1 MDKYIIA
8 LLNCKGIG
16 TTKLYNYIKK
26 NNFDVE
32 KIKNNIINFIED
44 EDYRNFETYLS
55 LAEKEINDNYKK
67 GISLITLFDEDF
79 PTKLY
84 VSSEPVL
91 YLYYKGNINLLNEK
105 TVTIIGTRKPDDY
118 SIQMAKKVTKEISD
132 KSYVIASGLALGI
145 DTVAHQSCLEA
156 GGKTIAVLPSSIDNI
171 QPKSNTKLA
180 QLIVEK
186 KGCLITEY
194 PSGSVVNKYNFARRD
209 RIQSLLAN
217 CVIIPQANENSGTM
231 IAVRKSIKDN
241 KKVFQFSTNNNKF
254 IKDTIDVQ
262 NNDYLNTIVK
272 IVDESFSQEKRKE
285 ELVEKIFEQPTLF
298 GSLSNS
304 VGETKN

>member
-1 MDKYIIA
+1 MKMDKYIIA

-67 GISLITLFDEDF
+67 GISLITLFDEGF

-84 VSSEPVL
+84 VSNEPVL

-304 VGETKN
+304 VGE

>member
-67 GISLITLFDEDF
+67 GISLITLFDEGF

-304 VGETKN
+304 VGE

>member
-1 MDKYIIA
+1 MNKYIIA

-67 GISLITLFDEDF
+67 GISLITLFDEGF

-84 VSSEPVL
+84 VSNEPVL

-118 SIQMAKKVTKEISD
+118 SIQMTKKVTKEISD

-217 CVIIPQANENSGTM
+217 CVIIPQANEKSGTM
-231 IAVRKSIKDN
+231 IAVKKSFKDN

-272 IVDESFSQEKRKE
+272 IVEESFSQKKRKE
-285 ELVEKIFEQPTLF
+285 DLVEKTFEQSTLF
-298 GSLSNS
+298 
-304 VGETKN
+304 

>member
-1 MDKYIIA
+1 MVSICPHNQHIP
-8 LLNCKGIG
+8 
-16 TTKLYNYIKK
+16 
-26 NNFDVE
+26 E
-32 KIKNNIINFIED
+32 
-44 EDYRNFETYLS
+44 R
-55 LAEKEINDNYKK
+55 K
-67 GISLITLFDEDF
+67 GISLITLFDEGF

-84 VSSEPVL
+84 VSNEPVL

-118 SIQMAKKVTKEISD
+118 SIQMTKKVTKEISD

>member
-1 MDKYIIA
+1 M
-8 LLNCKGIG
+8 L
-16 TTKLYNYIKK
+16 K
-26 NNFDVE
+26 N
-32 KIKNNIINFIED
+32 KNNIINFIED

-156 GGKTIAVLPSSIDNI
+156 GGKNNCGITI
-171 QPKSNTKLA
+171 
-180 QLIVEK
+180 
-186 KGCLITEY
+186 
-194 PSGSVVNKYNFARRD
+194 
-209 RIQSLLAN
+209 
-217 CVIIPQANENSGTM
+217 
-231 IAVRKSIKDN
+231 
-241 KKVFQFSTNNNKF
+241 
-254 IKDTIDVQ
+254 
-262 NNDYLNTIVK
+262 
-272 IVDESFSQEKRKE
+272 
-285 ELVEKIFEQPTLF
+285 
-298 GSLSNS
+298 
-304 VGETKN
+304 

>member
-171 QPKSNTKLA
+171 QPKSNAKLA

-298 GSLSNS
+298 
-304 VGETKN
+304 

>member
-84 VSSEPVL
+84 VSSKPVL

-298 GSLSNS
+298 
-304 VGETKN
+304 